1 MPLPPL
7 NTWLT
12 GSYAWQTLPASAK
25 TAINSALL
33 RYCVSKE
40 AVSYEP
46 WALWM
51 KPKSDE
57 IPKLEASAT
66 LQGAGGGEGG
76 GEFVGESID
85 EALDAHDPGTSPGV

>member
-76 GEFVGESID
+76 GEFVREGVNQV
-85 EALDAHDPGTSPGV
+85 LDADYLRASPGV